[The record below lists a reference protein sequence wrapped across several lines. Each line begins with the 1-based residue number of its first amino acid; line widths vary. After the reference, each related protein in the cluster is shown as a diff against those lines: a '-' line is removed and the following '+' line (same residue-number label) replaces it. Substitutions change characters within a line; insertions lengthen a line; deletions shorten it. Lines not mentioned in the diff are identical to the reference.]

1 MVYRIARAL
10 VSTVMTAPATHT
22 VLPFDPATASDREMD
37 EVGRLEQ
44 RLGQER
50 VSEDPPQPL
59 EVIITR
65 MRIESPSQWR
75 AMFSA
80 RDAEGRLVGGA
91 FVGRSRNEPE
101 NAHVRW
107 CGLGVHPDHRR
118 RGIGRA
124 LLAAAV
130 GACDGQGDDLVFMGQ
145 TSDRVPAGDA
155 FAAAVGA
162 SAGLAMKTNQ
172 LDLSILDRAAVAGW
186 AAQAHAGYRLEHVKD
201 RIPSALMPAFLE
213 AVNGMNDMP
222 RGDLQVSDEHTTE
235 EQVRER
241 EDWRRK
247 AGARS
252 RVIVAIHEATGSGA
266 GFTGLFYDPRI
277 PQVVQQGGTAVLGP
291 HRGHGLGLWMK
302 AVMLERLLAEWP
314 EARYIRTG
322 NAHTNAQ
329 MLAINTQ
336 LGFRH
341 AWSTIIWQLP
351 QAHARTAL
359 LGP

>member
-1 MVYRIARAL
+1 M
-10 VSTVMTAPATHT
+10 
-22 VLPFDPATASDREMD
+22 PFDPATASDREMD

-65 MRIESPSQWR
+65 MRIESPSQGR

-186 AAQAHAGYRLEHVKD
+186 AAQAHAGYRLEYVKD

-252 RVIVAIHEATGSGA
+252 RVIVAIHEATGAGA
-266 GFTGLFYDPRI
+266 GFTDLFYDPRI
-277 PQVVQQGGTAVLGP
+277 PQVVQQGGTCGARSASWARARPVDEGGDAGAAARRMAGGALHPDRQRAHERADARDQYPTRLPACLVDDHLAAPAGP
-291 HRGHGLGLWMK
+291 RPD
-302 AVMLERLLAEWP
+302 RP
-314 EARYIRTG
+314 ARSLDSTDSRQRTPTD
-322 NAHTNAQ
+322 APRPVA
-329 MLAINTQ
+329 
-336 LGFRH
+336 
-341 AWSTIIWQLP
+341 
-351 QAHARTAL
+351 
-359 LGP
+359 